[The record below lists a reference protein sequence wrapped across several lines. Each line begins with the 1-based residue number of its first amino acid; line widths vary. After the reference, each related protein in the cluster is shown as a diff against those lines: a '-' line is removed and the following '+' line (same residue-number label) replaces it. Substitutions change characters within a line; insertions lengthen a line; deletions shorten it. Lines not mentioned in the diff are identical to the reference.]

1 MIITGKNNIGFGL
14 TGDTNDTFHA
24 INPATG
30 QQLDGKFYSA
40 TTSDIDNAVKLASQ
54 AFEIYK
60 GIDKDKKADFL
71 EKIADEIMAL
81 GDALIERAML
91 ESGLPQARLTGERG
105 RTVNQL
111 KMFAALVRE
120 GTWVEAAI
128 DTAIPDRSPV
138 PKPDLR
144 KMMVPLGTVVVF
156 GASNFPLAYST
167 AGGDTAS
174 ALAGGNPVIVKA
186 HNSHPGT
193 SELIALAIINAAISS
208 GMPEGIFSHVQDS
221 GFHAGNQLVSHPGVK
236 AVGFT
241 GSFSGGK
248 ALYSLAQKRKTPIPV
263 FAEMGSVNPV
273 FLLPGAMDANP
284 EKMAEQYAGS
294 ITLGAGQFCTNPGLL
309 IGLNSEALQHFAD
322 ALGNAISDTKAS
334 VMLNKGMFD
343 NYRNRKSQ
351 MLEQNGIETITDT
364 QDDNSDINAGNP
376 VVAAVKASDFIAN
389 PTLHEEVF
397 GPYSLLVRCNDR
409 DELTKVV
416 ANMPGQLTVTVM
428 ATERD
433 LREYSGLIHLLREK
447 AGRLILN
454 GVPTGVE
461 VCPSMQHGGPYP
473 ATTDVRFTSVGTAAI
488 KRFVRPLSFQN
499 WPETLLPPE
508 LHNDNPMDIWR
519 LVNGSYTKDKIE

>member
-1 MIITGKNNIGFGL
+1 MTITGKNHIGSSL
-14 TGDTNDTFHA
+14 TGDTDDTFYA
-24 INPATG
+24 INPSTG

-40 TTSDIDNAVKLASQ
+40 NDSDIDNAVNLATQ

-71 EKIADEIMAL
+71 EKIADEIEAL

-120 GTWVEAAI
+120 GSWVEAAI

-156 GASNFPLAYST
+156 GASNFPLAFST

-174 ALAGGNPVIVKA
+174 AFAGGNPVIVKA

-193 SELIALAIINAAISS
+193 SELIASAIINAANSS
-208 GMPEGIFSHVQDS
+208 GMPEGIFSHVQDN

-248 ALYSLAQKRKTPIPV
+248 ALYSRAQKRETPIPM

-273 FLLPGAMDANP
+273 LLLPGVVEANP
-284 EKMAEQYAGS
+284 VRMAEQYAGS

-322 ALGNAISDTKAS
+322 ALGNAISDSKAS
-334 VMLNKGMFD
+334 VMLNKGIFE
-343 NYRNRKSQ
+343 NFRNRKAQ
-351 MLEQNGIETITDT
+351 MLEQYGIETISDT
-364 QDDNSDINAGNP
+364 QDDNPDINAGSP
-376 VVAAVKASDFIAN
+376 VVAAVKASSFIAN

-397 GPYSLLVRCNDR
+397 GPWSLLVRCNDK
-409 DELTKVV
+409 DEMTEVV
-416 ANMPGQLTVTVM
+416 KNIAGQLTITVM
-428 ATERD
+428 ATESD
-433 LREYSGLIHLLREK
+433 LQEFSALIHLLREK

-473 ATTDVRFTSVGTAAI
+473 ATTDIRFTSVGTAAI
-488 KRFVRPLSFQN
+488 KRFVRPLSFQD
-499 WPETLLPPE
+499 WPETLLPHE

-519 LVNGSYTKDKIE
+519 LVNGRFTKDKIA